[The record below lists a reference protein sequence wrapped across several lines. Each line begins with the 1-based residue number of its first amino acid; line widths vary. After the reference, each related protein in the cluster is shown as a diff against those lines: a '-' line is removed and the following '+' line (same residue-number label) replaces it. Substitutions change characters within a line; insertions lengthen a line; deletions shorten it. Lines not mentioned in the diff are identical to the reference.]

1 MAEQEQVSQER
12 FEDFKSQVL
21 TAISDVKDS
30 LSGRISELTG
40 EIKAYSQVIQI
51 QSNQLTK
58 HDTEI
63 DILQK
68 ISDKHEDKLEK
79 QGLNIKELQ
88 TTMENNQKN
97 TNRNLTIIS
106 VVFAAITLILKLLN
120 WG

>member
-1 MAEQEQVSQER
+1 MADEQVLQR
-12 FEDFKSQVL
+12 FEDFKSHVL
-21 TAISDVKDS
+21 TAISDVKDT
-30 LSGRISELTG
+30 LGGRISELTG

-79 QGLNIKELQ
+79 QGLDIKELQ
-88 TTMENNQKN
+88 ATIENNQKN

-106 VVFAAITLILKLLN
+106 IFFAAITLILKLLN